1 MVRHEATARK
11 IVAMDEGAVRRAYKR
26 WAPVYDI
33 TFGLIADAGRIRA
46 VEHINRSSGRVL
58 EVGVGTG
65 ISLSRYRR
73 HLRVTGIDLSP
84 EMLERA
90 RERIARQ
97 RLGQVEAILEMDA
110 SRMSFADDS
119 FDVVVAMYVLTVV
132 PDPAR
137 VMAELERVCR
147 PGGEV
152 IILNHFSQEHGVR
165 GAVEKGMARFAET
178 LGWRPEFPVETLLGS
193 PGLRLADAQPLKPF
207 GLFTMLRF
215 VKEPAGPGGVHSALR
230 LARRAGLRT
239 GREFRDAT
247 A

>member
-1 MVRHEATARK
+1 
-11 IVAMDEGAVRRAYKR
+11 
-26 WAPVYDI
+26 
-33 TFGLIADAGRIRA
+33 
-46 VEHINRSSGRVL
+46 
-58 EVGVGTG
+58 
-65 ISLSRYRR
+65 
-73 HLRVTGIDLSP
+73 
-84 EMLERA
+84 
-90 RERIARQ
+90 
-97 RLGQVEAILEMDA
+97 
-110 SRMSFADDS
+110 
-119 FDVVVAMYVLTVV
+119 MYVLTVV

-178 LGWRPEFPVETLLGS
+178 LGWRPEFPVETLLAS
-193 PGLRLADAQPLKPF
+193 QGLRLADAQALKPF

-215 VKEPAGPGGVHSALR
+215 VKEPAGPGAIQSALK

-239 GREFRDAT
+239 GRELRDAT

>member
-1 MVRHEATARK
+1 MQIQEATARK
-11 IVAMDEGAVRRAYKR
+11 IVDMDEGAVRLAYKR
-26 WAPVYDI
+26 WAPVYDL
-33 TFGLIADAGRIRA
+33 TFGLIADAGRMRA
-46 VEHINRSSGRVL
+46 VEHINRLSGHVL

-65 ISLSRYRR
+65 MSLTRYRP
-73 HLRVTGIDLSP
+73 HLKVSGIDLSP

-90 RERIARQ
+90 RERVERR
-97 RLGQVEAILEMDA
+97 RLQNVEAILEMDA
-110 SRMSFADDS
+110 SAMRFADNS
-119 FDVVVAMYVLTVV
+119 FDVVVAMFVLTVV

-152 IILNHFSQEHGVR
+152 IVVNHFSQEHGVR

-178 LGWRPEFPVETLLGS
+178 LGFRSEFPVETLLGNA
-193 PGLRLADAQPLKPF
+193 GLRLIDAESLKPL
-207 GLFTMLRF
+207 GLFSMLRF
-215 VKEPAGPGGVHSALR
+215 TKQPAGPESNARALK

-239 GREFRDAT
+239 GAEIRDAT